1 MMRNLYRNLLMWGG
15 PGGMPS
21 CFLFSSSSNHL
32 TFIIFIPV
40 WHIVHRS
47 FCQYICTDTSS
58 NAISLNYVALTSN
71 DAKQYQQ
78 KTCLQRLHIIWAQ
91 PSSFSI
97 GTLHMGQHLMRSES
111 KGMPGSM
118 RSLRPSLAR
127 RLVFSSH
134 ENPECQGFLQ
144 LEQKSDEQVGQWTL
158 WGRHRSTGPQTLHT
172 VSHPAR
178 GHHVLL
184 TSRSTSADTKTDN
197 IRALKRRRNRIRN
210 VSCN

>member
-1 MMRNLYRNLLMWGG
+1 MG
-15 PGGMPS
+15 
-21 CFLFSSSSNHL
+21 
-32 TFIIFIPV
+32 
-40 WHIVHRS
+40 
-47 FCQYICTDTSS
+47 
-58 NAISLNYVALTSN
+58 LTSK

-111 KGMPGSM
+111 KGMLGSM
-118 RSLRPSLAR
+118 RSVCPSFVR
-127 RLVFSSH
+127 RLVFSSQ

-144 LEQKSDEQVGQWTL
+144 FEQKSDEQVGQWTL
-158 WGRHRSTGPQTLHT
+158 WGRQRSTGPQTLHT

-184 TSRSTSADTKTDN
+184 TSRSTSVETRKNNVRTLEPPSWRTTPCRSSAAAYSIYSQPPSIAGGHSS
-197 IRALKRRRNRIRN
+197 IRYPRMRQGTHLTWWCCIVLVDRY
-210 VSCN
+210 